1 MAITITSP
9 TMTKW
14 FCRTIEAINKCKGVF
29 SLRVLSLIGCSAFEK
44 FIKVMERVLFVA
56 FTCIIAFGMLHFVFL
71 LYIYMLIIFIYV
83 TENNVL

>member
-1 MAITITSP
+1 
-9 TMTKW
+9 
-14 FCRTIEAINKCKGVF
+14 
-29 SLRVLSLIGCSAFEK
+29 LRVLSLIGCSAFEK

-56 FTCIIAFGMLHFVFL
+56 FTCIIALGMLHFVFL

>member
-1 MAITITSP
+1 
-9 TMTKW
+9 
-14 FCRTIEAINKCKGVF
+14 
-29 SLRVLSLIGCSAFEK
+29 LRVLSLIGCSAFEK